1 MIKSKFIFFV
11 LLAMVFNTS
20 VLSNTKIVYKINNEI
35 ITNVDVQNEIQY
47 LIALNN
53 QLNTLE
59 KEQLINIAKE
69 SIIREQIKKNE
80 LLKYY
85 LLDQTNPLLKEI
97 VKNFY
102 TELNIDSEKEFE
114 QYLLPYNLTIKKLL
128 EKFEI
133 ETTWNQLIYEK
144 YNNQVK
150 INEKNIRDTIKKNP
164 INKNQTKYLLSEILF
179 ENKDKVTLDI
189 QVQEI
194 NESINVIGF
203 KNTANTFS
211 ISDTAKF
218 GGSIGWVGEF
228 NLSKLIVEKIKN
240 LKIGEV
246 TKPILLGTNY
256 LIVKLED
263 KKIELVKVNAKQNL
277 EKLIKAERERQ
288 LNQFS
293 NIYYNKIK
301 INTQIN
307 EL

>member
-1 MIKSKFIFFV
+1 
-11 LLAMVFNTS
+11 
-20 VLSNTKIVYKINNEI
+20 
-35 ITNVDVQNEIQY
+35 
-47 LIALNN
+47 
-53 QLNTLE
+53 
-59 KEQLINIAKE
+59 
-69 SIIREQIKKNE
+69 
-80 LLKYY
+80 
-85 LLDQTNPLLKEI
+85 
-97 VKNFY
+97 
-102 TELNIDSEKEFE
+102 
-114 QYLLPYNLTIKKLL
+114 
-128 EKFEI
+128 
-133 ETTWNQLIYEK
+133 
-144 YNNQVK
+144 
-150 INEKNIRDTIKKNP
+150 
-164 INKNQTKYLLSEILF
+164 LSEILF